1 MPRTWELI
9 VGIVSMVMM
18 VGTLAAVPSI
28 VRRMPTDFFVRP
40 PPQRPLLWRIG
51 RNVLGLALLA
61 AGAAMLV
68 LPGQGVITL
77 MVGLAIVD
85 LPVRRRVLVGLLK
98 RRAVRQGLQRLRARV
113 GAPPLVFPPELES

>member
-85 LPVRRRVLVGLLK
+85 LPVRRRVMLWLLK
-98 RRAVRQGLQRLRARV
+98 RRAVREGLQRLRAKL
-113 GAPPLVFPPELES
+113 GAPPLVFPPEVEQ

>member
-9 VGIVSMVMM
+9 VAIVSMVMM
-18 VGTLAAVPSI
+18 VGTIAAVPSI
-28 VRRMPTDFFVRP
+28 VRRMPADFFVRP
-40 PPQRPLLWRIG
+40 PPRRSLPWRIA
-51 RNVLGLALLA
+51 RNVLGVALLA
-61 AGAAMLV
+61 AGIAMLV
-68 LPGQGVITL
+68 LPGQGVLTM